1 VTLPV
6 PVLLD
11 ASAVIE
17 WLVGASGASFIEPFL
32 DSDAR
37 ICAVNLGEVLYKA
50 DSVELGL
57 ELDVRHGIDDLG
69 IVVVD
74 LGSRHAERFAELK
87 RADATA
93 QRMRRGRRL
102 LHKRLS
108 LADICCLSVALVE
121 NWRVLTGD
129 SYWTELGLPLDIID
143 YRRQGQR
150 GVPH

>member
-1 VTLPV
+1 VTSPI

-17 WLVGASGASFIEPFL
+17 WLVGAAGASFIEPFL
-32 DSDAR
+32 DGNAR
-37 ICAVNLGEVLYKA
+37 ICGVSLGEVLYKA

-57 ELDVRHGIDDLG
+57 QLDVRHGIDELG

-93 QRMRRGRRL
+93 HRLRRERQL
-102 LHKRLS
+102 PHKRLS

-129 SYWTELGLPLDIID
+129 SYWTELDLSLEVID

-150 GVPH
+150 GVHH